1 MPMQQPSFTPYL
13 MHNLINQGNGA
24 YMQDSSRIAFLQD
37 HCNMLERHLVK
48 VMTERDTIKNLFDQL
63 ANTMKLP
70 TCDPNLLLSGN
81 LPVPT
86 LSSVDEKR
94 PTHETHPNV
103 RFWTKTDYNNW
114 LDSPEAAGSNRGL
127 YAYLEDENG
136 DVPKSETLGKIRKAL
151 QAGCT
156 SALQFIRLQT
166 EKEFPL
172 FKLADNGWKLEYIC
186 TKTYSAWRK
195 HHLDDNGNLKRTTHD
210 VIKEEGLNDNN
221 DLEDCKP
228 CRKKQK
234 GPPDTT
240 RPSIKK
246 QKVDNVTLAPQLK
259 ATTPIHEHSP
269 TSSSSSSSVPPPTS
283 LDAVPNVEP
292 MMPEFPA
299 EAEGT
304 NGGATEQLPDSEDY
318 GEYSDASTAYG
329 AQSPDRLIET
339 ATLTTPPAETTA
351 AQYKS
356 QEVGP
361 ALAEKSN
368 TCVANSTDISGTA
381 ASIPYNPMSL
391 LALAAAKVEMT
402 PLPPVLAPSTKSPS
416 TLNSINVVLPVHPA
430 CDATG
435 VVESK
440 ENNQVTKGK
449 AKLRPSGMKNGQ
461 NLCMLRWLKQ
471 VDGNGQRDD
480 FREYYDKM
488 LMQAQCEAYDK
499 EAKQL
504 VETNSWTK
512 AIIKRGTLH

>member
-13 MHNLINQGNGA
+13 THNLINQGN
-24 YMQDSSRIAFLQD
+24 DSSRIAFLQD
-37 HCNMLERHLVK
+37 RYNTLERHLVK
-48 VMTERDTIKNLFDQL
+48 VMTEHDTIKNLFDQL

-94 PTHETHPNV
+94 PTCKTHPNV
-103 RFWTKTDYNNW
+103 RFWTKMDYDNW

-136 DVPKSETLGKIRKAL
+136 D
-151 QAGCT
+151 
-156 SALQFIRLQT
+156 T

-172 FKLADNGWKLEYIC
+172 FKLADNRWKLEYIC

-195 HHLDDNGNLKRTTHD
+195 HHLDDDGNLKRTAHD
-210 VIKEEGLNDNN
+210 VIKEEGLDDND

-228 CRKKQK
+228 CRKKRK

-246 QKVDNVTLAPQLK
+246 QKVDNVALAPQLK
-259 ATTPIHEHSP
+259 ATTPVHEHSP
-269 TSSSSSSSVPPPTS
+269 TSSSSSSSVPPPTL

-318 GEYSDASTAYG
+318 GKYSDASTAYG
-329 AQSPDRLIET
+329 TQSPDRPIET

-356 QEVGP
+356 QEVGL

-368 TCVANSTDISGTA
+368 A
-381 ASIPYNPMSL
+381 SL

-402 PLPPVLAPSTKSPS
+402 PLPPILALSTKSPS

-435 VVESK
+435 IIESK

-449 AKLRPSGMKNGQ
+449 AKLRPSGTKNGR

-471 VDGNGQRDD
+471 VDGNRQRDD
-480 FREYYDKM
+480 FHEYYDKT
-488 LMQAQCEAYDK
+488 LMQAQHEAYDK

-504 VETNSWTK
+504 AIGMHAHALLYWTHFRIF
-512 AIIKRGTLH
+512 AFEPLDAFHIRTIGRIPAFEPLDTSINY

>member
-1 MPMQQPSFTPYL
+1 AS
-13 MHNLINQGNGA
+13 
-24 YMQDSSRIAFLQD
+24 
-37 HCNMLERHLVK
+37 
-48 VMTERDTIKNLFDQL
+48 
-63 ANTMKLP
+63 
-70 TCDPNLLLSGN
+70 
-81 LPVPT
+81 
-86 LSSVDEKR
+86 
-94 PTHETHPNV
+94 
-103 RFWTKTDYNNW
+103 
-114 LDSPEAAGSNRGL
+114 
-127 YAYLEDENG
+127 
-136 DVPKSETLGKIRKAL
+136 
-151 QAGCT
+151 T

-195 HHLDDNGNLKRTTHD
+195 HHLDDDGNLKRTARD
-210 VIKEEGLNDNN
+210 VIKEEGLDDND

-228 CRKKQK
+228 CGKKRK

-246 QKVDNVTLAPQLK
+246 QKVDDIALAPQLK
-259 ATTPIHEHSP
+259 ATTPVHERSP
-269 TSSSSSSSVPPPTS
+269 TSSSSSSLVPPPTS

-292 MMPEFPA
+292 TMPELPA
-299 EAEGT
+299 EAEGA
-304 NGGATEQLPDSEDY
+304 NRGATERLPDSEDY
-318 GEYSDASTAYG
+318 GEYSDASAAYG
-329 AQSPDRLIET
+329 AQSPDGPIET

-368 TCVANSTDISGTA
+368 ACVANSTDISGTA

-402 PLPPVLAPSTKSPS
+402 PLPPVLALSTKSPS

-449 AKLRPSGMKNGQ
+449 AKLRPSGTKNGR
-461 NLCMLRWLKQ
+461 NLCMLQWLKQ

-480 FREYYDKM
+480 FREYYNKT
-488 LMQAQCEAYDK
+488 LMQAQREAYDK

-512 AIIKRGTLH
+512 AIIERGTLH